1 MDANFV
7 LSLPDAIAI
16 ASISIPVGAAA
27 VMGMWKLIPNKHV
40 RYGEG
45 PCPALP
51 LKTPLPCADHKHITE
66 EMTALKQSVEIS
78 NRAIY
83 GKLDTVSNELAR
95 LCGYIEGQEK
105 YRHDNI
111 I

>member
-1 MDANFV
+1 MTADFV

-16 ASISIPVGAAA
+16 AAISIPVGAAII
-27 VMGMWKLIPNKHV
+27 MGMWKFIPSKAT
-40 RYGEG
+40 YPQG
-45 PCPALP
+45 PCPIV
-51 LKTPLPCADHKHITE
+51 KTALPCADHKHLTE
-66 EMTALKQSVEIS
+66 EITSLKLSVEIS

>member
-1 MDANFV
+1 MVADLV
-7 LSLPDAIAI
+7 LTLPEAIAI
-16 ASISIPVGAAA
+16 ASISIPVGAAMT
-27 VMGMWKLIPNKHV
+27 MGMWKFIPSKTRGHD
-40 RYGEG
+40 G
-45 PCPALP
+45 PCPLNKP
-51 LKTPLPCADHKHITE
+51 PIPCSDHKHLIE
-66 EMTALKQSVEIS
+66 DILLLKQSVEIS